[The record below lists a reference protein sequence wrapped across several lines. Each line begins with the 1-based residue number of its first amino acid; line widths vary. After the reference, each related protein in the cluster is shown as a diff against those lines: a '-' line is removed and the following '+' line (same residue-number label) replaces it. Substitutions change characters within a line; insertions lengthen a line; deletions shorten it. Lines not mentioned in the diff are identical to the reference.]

1 MGKRIFM
8 AGALLV
14 SLSIIPADGS
24 PAADAQ
30 KDDNKGKGMTVE
42 DLARGLKSAAK
53 NIENEIPKIG
63 PAIGDTF
70 KKATGKGPS
79 KPSDD
84 KTDKP
89 SK

>member
-1 MGKRIFM
+1 MGKRVFM
-8 AGALLV
+8 AGALLAAV
-14 SLSIIPADGS
+14 SVIPADGS
-24 PAADAQ
+24 LAADAQ
-30 KDDNKGKGMTVE
+30 KDENKGKGMTVE

-63 PAIGDTF
+63 PAIGDAF
-70 KKATGKGPS
+70 KKATGKGSS
-79 KPSDD
+79 KSSED

>member
-1 MGKRIFM
+1 MSKRGFLV
-8 AGALLV
+8 GALLAAFCV
-14 SLSIIPADGS
+14 IPAEGS
-24 PAADAQ
+24 VAGDAQ
-30 KDDNKGKGMTVE
+30 KDENKGKGMTVE

-70 KKATGKGPS
+70 KKATGKGAS